1 VQRCD
6 ATWTLFAP
14 VLGTLIL
21 CGCATTTPSVDAAGQ
36 VRATELA
43 FAKTMAD
50 RDFHAFQHFLS
61 KDAVFFGDTSVAHG
75 IDEVS
80 AVWKPLFA
88 KPAAPFS
95 WAPDKVE
102 VLAAG
107 DLALS
112 TGPVYVGGKL
122 VGRFNSI
129 WRREAPGTWRIVFDK
144 GESVCAC
151 DK

>member
-1 VQRCD
+1 VQSSD
-6 ATWTLFAP
+6 APWTSFAP
-14 VLGTLIL
+14 IVGALML
-21 CGCATTTPSVDAAGQ
+21 CDCAMTTPSVDAAGQ

-61 KDAVFFGDTSVAHG
+61 KDAVFFTDTSVAHG

-80 AVWKPLFA
+80 ARWKPLFA

-102 VLAAG
+102 VLASG
-107 DLALS
+107 DLALC
-112 TGPVYVGGKL
+112 TGPVYVGDKL

-129 WRREAPGTWRIVFDK
+129 WRREARGTWRIVFDK
-144 GESVCAC
+144 GESVCAS